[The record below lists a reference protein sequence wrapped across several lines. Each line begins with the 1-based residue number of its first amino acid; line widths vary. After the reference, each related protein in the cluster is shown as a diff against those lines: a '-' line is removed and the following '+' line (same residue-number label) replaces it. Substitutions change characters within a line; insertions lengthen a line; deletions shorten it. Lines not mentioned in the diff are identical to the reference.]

1 MKVGI
6 LTFPNSTSYGAALQM
21 YALYHTVK
29 KLGHDAEI
37 INYHSPYMKAGKH
50 IAKANAKRSLRDK
63 VRFWARVILHKR
75 LERNFRDFEKEHTKL
90 FPARPITHK
99 TRLVLADARYD
110 AVICGSDQVWN
121 PRITDSDLSYFL
133 DFCSENTKR
142 IAYAPSFGVDSLD
155 GAFAA
160 SVAGEL
166 RRFAALSVRERAG
179 QILAEE
185 VIGWPVPIVVD
196 PSMLLDADEWSSLEQ
211 EYPMVRG
218 EYIFYYTARH
228 SSSLFSYCRALS
240 ERTGLRIVVA
250 GGNLIKKKQ
259 NRDPGVQYAVD
270 ISPAEWLYLIHH
282 AQYVVTNS
290 FHGTVFSIIYRKNF
304 YVEFSS
310 DTNSRLTHITEML
323 GLQNRVVKNGMCAGT
338 SPCDYSMTEVKLPA
352 LCEESVR
359 YLENALREEVR
370 HG

>member
-21 YALYHTVK
+21 YALYHTVQ

-50 IAKANAKRSLRDK
+50 MAKASAKRGLRDW
-63 VRFWARVILHKR
+63 VRFRARAILHKR
-75 LERNFRDFEKEHTKL
+75 QRRNFREFEKENTKL

-99 TRLVLADARYD
+99 TRLALADGRYD

-121 PRITDSDLSYFL
+121 PNITDSDLSYFL

-155 GAFAA
+155 SAFVA
-160 SVAGEL
+160 SVSGEL
-166 RRFAALSVRERAG
+166 HRFAALSVRERTG

-185 VIGWPVPIVVD
+185 LTGRSVPILAD
-196 PSMLLDADEWSSLEQ
+196 PSMLLDAEEWSGLER
-211 EYPMVRG
+211 EHPMGRG
-218 EYIFYYTARH
+218 EYIFYYTARR
-228 SSSLFSYCRALS
+228 SPSLFSYCRALS
-240 ERTGLRIVVA
+240 EKTGLKIVAV
-250 GGNLIKKKQ
+250 GGNLIKKIQ
-259 NRDPGVQYAVD
+259 NRDPMLQYAVD
-270 ISPAEWLYLIHH
+270 ISPSEWLYLIRH

-290 FHGTVFSIIYRKNF
+290 FHGTAFSIIHRKNF

-310 DTNSRLTHITEML
+310 DTNSRLMHITEML
-323 GLQNRVVKNGMCAGT
+323 GLQDRVVKNGMCAGA
-338 SPCDYSMTEVKLPA
+338 SPCDYTTVEDKLSA
-352 LCEESVR
+352 LCAESVR
-359 YLENALREEVR
+359 YLENALREEVS

>member
-37 INYHSPYMKAGKH
+37 INYHNPYMKAGKH
-50 IAKANAKRSLRDK
+50 MTKAYAKRSLRDR
-63 VRFWARVILHKR
+63 VRFRARAILHRR
-75 LERNFRDFEKEHTKL
+75 LERNFRDFEKQNTKL
-90 FPARPITHK
+90 FPARPIMQK
-99 TRLVLADARYD
+99 AQLSLADTRYD

-166 RRFAALSVRERAG
+166 HRFAALSVRERAG

-185 VIGWPVPIVVD
+185 MTGQPVPIVAD
-196 PSMLLDADEWSSLEQ
+196 PSMLLDAGEWSGQEQ
-211 EYPMVRG
+211 AHPLGRG
-218 EYIFYYTARH
+218 KYILYYTVRT
-228 SSSLFSYCRALS
+228 SPSLFSYCRVLS
-240 ERTGLRIVVA
+240 EKTGLKIVVI
-250 GGNLIKKKQ
+250 GGNPLKKMR
-259 NRDPGVQYAVD
+259 NRDPRVQYAVD
-270 ISPAEWLYLIHH
+270 VSPAEWLYLIHH

-290 FHGTVFSIIYRKNF
+290 FHGTAFSIIYRKNF

-323 GLQNRVVKNGMCAGT
+323 GLQDRVVKNGMCDDG
-338 SPCDYSMTEVKLPA
+338 SPCDYSMAEDKLPA
-352 LCEESVR
+352 LCAESMR
-359 YLENALREEVR
+359 YLENALREEVS